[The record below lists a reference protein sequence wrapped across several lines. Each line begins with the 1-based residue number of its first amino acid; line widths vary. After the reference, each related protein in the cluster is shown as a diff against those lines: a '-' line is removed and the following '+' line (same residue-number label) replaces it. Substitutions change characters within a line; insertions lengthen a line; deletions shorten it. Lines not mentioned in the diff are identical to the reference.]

1 MQTIVQH
8 VHMPGSTETT
18 VADSTAFLEP
28 SFMAARTQNRWI
40 SRLWKGARF
49 TQRVTRGVIPQP
61 VDLGPT
67 VIDKGPANQRTRFN
81 ASAQL
86 NPVANS
92 KDPNR
97 LRDKEIQKAKN
108 LLPALLLPKESHK
121 E

>member
-8 VHMPGSTETT
+8 VHMPDRTETT

-28 SFMAARTQNRWI
+28 SFMAARTQNCWI
-40 SRLWKGARF
+40 PRLWKGARF
-49 TQRVTRGVIPQP
+49 AQRVTRGVIPQP

-67 VIDKGPANQRTRFN
+67 VIDNGPANQRTRLN

-92 KDPNR
+92 KDPSR
-97 LRDKEIQKAKN
+97 LRDKEI
-108 LLPALLLPKESHK
+108 
-121 E
+121 